1 MSLLKATTN
10 AEIIS
15 YFINAN
21 PELSEEIDLPVQ
33 GESTKEIG
41 KIIVDNTRYKNMF
54 INTVNLIGL
63 TVIKENR
70 WDNPWDVF
78 TNKGRLRFG
87 QQIREIILDLAKVHD
102 FNEKYA
108 DKAEFLKTE
117 IPDVYQYMHQINYQ
131 KWYKQTI
138 NENEL
143 RMAFADE
150 EGDGLFNFIEKVI
163 ANLYESYKYDK
174 FLVDKYQVCRRIVDG
189 TVAVKE
195 IQNFDS
201 KDARQI
207 LAEMK
212 GVSNLMSFRSPNYNP
227 AGIRRATPLDQQY
240 LMVDAT
246 REAINSTSVYATSYF
261 RNDAEVR
268 TKLALIDTFNNTD
281 ELRLQELLGEDFTP
295 FTDAEKTAL
304 SHVVGFAF
312 ADDFFMDYFYALD
325 DTPEGK
331 TQKSFLN
338 ITSLDENIVLHAWLC
353 LSTSPFAQA
362 CAFVDTSIGVSSV
375 SIDPATATVSKG
387 QSVQFTPSVATTG
400 CANKSVQYTLNS
412 QAITSGAKI
421 NASGLLQVPSDY
433 VDASGT
439 QGIYTFTISTAL
451 VTGDKVKINGTEV
464 TIDAAT
470 DDTPTKQIT
479 AIYNALGTMDEYTL
493 SKSSGTLT
501 FTEKSGY
508 YGTGKPTIVVT
519 KTAGSTG
526 VTAEATTTA
535 GVQASTPI
543 VVTATSIYDNT
554 KSATA
559 RVTVS

>member
-1 MSLLKATTN
+1 MSILKATTN

-15 YFINAN
+15 YFINSN
-21 PELSEEIDLPVQ
+21 PELQEEIDLPVQ
-33 GESTKEIG
+33 GESTQQIG
-41 KIIVDNTRYKNMF
+41 KLIVDNTRYKNMF

-87 QQIREIILDLAKVHD
+87 QQIREIIMDLAKVHD
-102 FNEKYA
+102 FNDKYSN
-108 DKAEFLKTE
+108 KAEFLATE
-117 IPDVYQYMHQINYQ
+117 VPDVYQYIHQINFQ
-131 KWYKQTI
+131 KWYKQSI

-150 EGDGLFNFIEKVI
+150 EGDGLYNFIEKVV

-174 FLVDKYQVCRRIVDG
+174 FIMDKYQLARRIVDG
-189 TVAVKE
+189 TVAVKK
-195 IQNFDS
+195 IDDFAS

-227 AGIRRATPLDQQY
+227 AGVRRATSLDNQY

-268 TKLALIDTFNNTD
+268 TKLALIDTFSSSD
-281 ELRLQELLGEDFTP
+281 DARLQALLGEAFTP

-312 ADDFFMDYFYALD
+312 ADDFFMDYYYALD

-331 TQKSFLN
+331 TQREFEN
-338 ITSLDENIVLHAWLC
+338 ITTLDRNIVLHAWGVI
-353 LSTSPFAQA
+353 STSPFANA
-362 CAFVDTSIGVSSV
+362 CAFVDTDIAVSSV
-375 SIDPATATVSKG
+375 SISPATGTVSKG
-387 QSVQFTPSVATTG
+387 QSIQFTPTVATTG

-412 QAITSGAKI
+412 QAITSGATI
-421 NASGLLQVPSDY
+421 NASGLLQVPSTY

-451 VTGDKVKINGTEV
+451 VTGDKVTINGTEV
-464 TIDAAT
+464 TIDAST
-470 DDTPTKQIT
+470 DDTPTKQINS
-479 AIYNALGTMDEYTL
+479 IYTALGTMDEYTL

-526 VTAEATTTA
+526 VTAEATTTE
-535 GVQASTPI
+535 GKQASTPI
-543 VVTATSIYDNT
+543 LVTATSIYDNT

-559 RVTVS
+559 RITVS

>member
-1 MSLLKATTN
+1 MSILKATTN

-15 YFINAN
+15 YFINSN
-21 PELSEEIDLPVQ
+21 PELQEEIDLPVQ
-33 GESTKEIG
+33 GESTQQIG
-41 KIIVDNTRYKNMF
+41 KLIVDNTRYKNMF

-87 QQIREIILDLAKVHD
+87 QQIREIIMDLAKVHD
-102 FNEKYA
+102 FNDKYSN
-108 DKAEFLKTE
+108 KAEFLATE
-117 IPDVYQYMHQINYQ
+117 VPDVYQYIHQINFQ
-131 KWYKQTI
+131 KWYKQSI

-150 EGDGLFNFIEKVI
+150 EGDGLYNFIEKVV

-174 FLVDKYQVCRRIVDG
+174 FIMDKYQLARRIVDG
-189 TVAVKE
+189 TVAVKK
-195 IQNFDS
+195 IDDFAS

-227 AGIRRATPLDQQY
+227 AGVRRATSLDNQY

-268 TKLALIDTFNNTD
+268 TKLALIDTFSSSD
-281 ELRLQELLGEDFTP
+281 DARLQELLGEAFTP

-312 ADDFFMDYFYALD
+312 ADDFFMDYYYALD

-331 TQKSFLN
+331 TQREFEN
-338 ITSLDENIVLHAWLC
+338 ITTLDRNIVLHAWGVI
-353 LSTSPFAQA
+353 STSPFANA
-362 CAFVDTSIGVSSV
+362 CAFVDTDIAVSSV
-375 SIDPATATVSKG
+375 SISPATGTVSKG
-387 QSVQFTPSVATTG
+387 QSIQFTPTVATTG

-412 QAITSGAKI
+412 QAITSGATI
-421 NASGLLQVPSDY
+421 NASGLLQVPSTY

-451 VTGDKVKINGTEV
+451 VTGDKVTINGTEV
-464 TIDAAT
+464 TIDAST
-470 DDTPTKQIT
+470 DDTPTKQINS
-479 AIYNALGTMDEYTL
+479 IYTALGTMDEYTL

-526 VTAEATTTA
+526 VTAEATTTE
-535 GVQASTPI
+535 GKQASTPI
-543 VVTATSIYDNT
+543 LVTATSIYDNT

-559 RVTVS
+559 RITVS